1 MAEPG
6 QLALRPLVHLLPRS
20 QAFPVEMLLA
30 RVSQPVPVHI
40 PGMEMP
46 APLESNTHEAAEGS
60 H

>member
-20 QAFPVEMLLA
+20 QTFPMKLLLT
-30 RVSQPVPVHI
+30 RVSQPVPVQV
-40 PGMEMP
+40 PGLELP
-46 APLESNTHEAAEGS
+46 APPESNTHEAAEGS